1 LPQGRSP
8 KVIEWTSIRTKLEVC
23 HTRMPPNM
31 QNFVQELLEEIIY
44 IYRPKRVVNLPN
56 CKLALQILHMI
67 STADETDEKA
77 REND

>member
-1 LPQGRSP
+1 
-8 KVIEWTSIRTKLEVC
+8 
-23 HTRMPPNM
+23 MPPNM